1 MPLPRTGNIKY
12 IPLAVIFEELR
23 TEKATG
29 TLTLKGERV
38 EKSVFFKEGQ
48 VIFSNSTDNNDR
60 LGEILVKVGKLK
72 RENLDS
78 ALVLHR
84 KHLGMKKMGAILV
97 ENGAVT
103 PKDLFNALK
112 TQVNDIIASLFTW
125 RQAEYSFTEQLPAD
139 VIPLQINI
147 KGSVS
152 DIIKRSKKQA

>member
-48 VIFSNSTDNNDR
+48 IIFSKSTDIHDR

-72 RENLDS
+72 RENLDK

-84 KHLGMKKMGAILV
+84 KHIGLKKMGAILV
-97 ENGAVT
+97 ENGMVT
-103 PKDLFNALK
+103 PKELFNALK
-112 TQVNDIIASLFTW
+112 IQVKDIIASLFNW
-125 RQAEYSFTEQLPAD
+125 NQADYSFTEKLPAD

-147 KGSVS
+147 QGLIS
-152 DIIKRSKKQA
+152 DIIKRLKKQA

>member
-12 IPLAVIFEELR
+12 ISLAVVFEELR

-29 TLTLKGERV
+29 TLTLKDARV
-38 EKSVFFKEGQ
+38 EKSVFFKEGR
-48 VIFSNSTDNNDR
+48 VIFSKSTDMNDR

-72 RENLDS
+72 REDLDK

-84 KHLGMKKMGAILV
+84 KQLGMKKMGAVLV
-97 ENGAVT
+97 ENGMVA

-112 TQVNDIIASLFTW
+112 TQVNDIIVSLFTW
-125 RQAEYSFTEQLPAD
+125 TEAAYSFTEQLPAD

-147 KGSVS
+147 QGLTS
-152 DIIKRSKKQA
+152 DIIKRFKKKA

>member
-29 TLTLKGERV
+29 TLTLKSERV

-48 VIFSNSTDNNDR
+48 VIFSNSTDINDR

-72 RENLDS
+72 REDLDS

-97 ENGAVT
+97 ENGSVT

-112 TQVNDIIASLFTW
+112 TQVNDIITSLYTW